1 MATPFFSRFFN
12 PTPPA
17 VVEAKTSGS
26 LLAYS
31 HLGQPVWTPRDY
43 GALAREG
50 FARNAIAYRCVRMVA
65 EAAASVTLALQD
77 GKGGTHPLSSVFARP
92 NPEQSGPELME
103 AFYGHLQIA
112 GNGWLELVS
121 LDGIP
126 REICALRPDRVR
138 IIPGKS
144 GWPAGWEHEA
154 AGIKRRMWRDE
165 AKGRSPICHL
175 KLFNPN
181 DDLYGQ
187 SPLEAAAIA
196 VDIHNAGGAWNK
208 ALIDNAARPSGALV
222 YRGTP
227 GNERLSEEQF
237 ERLKAELTNAHTG
250 AANAGRPLLLEG
262 GLEWTPM
269 SLTPAEMDFV
279 EARRAASRDIALAFG
294 VPPMLLGIPGDNT
307 YANYREANLAFW
319 RQTILPLVNKAAAT
333 IGHWLEPWSDG
344 PLVVVP
350 ELEGVPALAMDR
362 EATWARLEATSFLTL
377 DEKRALAGF
386 PPASLPTQAQTQ
398 TPQGDCA

>member
-1 MATPFFSRFFN
+1 MQKPLLSRLFGQK
-12 PTPPA
+12 PA
-17 VVEAKTSGS
+17 PQPEAKTAGS

-31 HLGQPVWTPRDY
+31 PIGLPVWTPRDY

-50 FARNAIAYRCVRMVA
+50 YSRNAIAYRCVRMVA
-65 EAAASVTLALQD
+65 EAAASVLWKILTPD
-77 GKGGTHPLSSVFARP
+77 GARHPFTDLLERP
-92 NPEQSGPELME
+92 NPEQSGPELLE
-103 AFYGHLQIA
+103 AFFGHLQIA
-112 GNGWLELVS
+112 GNGWLEVLA
-121 LDGIP
+121 LDNVP

-138 IIPGKS
+138 IIPGKN
-144 GWPAGWEHEA
+144 GWPAGWEHDG
-154 AGIKRRMWRDE
+154 AGVKRRLWRDP
-165 AKGRSPICHL
+165 ASGRSPICHL
-175 KLFNPN
+175 KLFNPT

-227 GNERLSEEQF
+227 GQERLSDEQF

-262 GLEWTPM
+262 GLEWTAM
-269 SLTPAEMDFV
+269 SLSPAEMDFV
-279 EARRAASRDIALAFG
+279 EARRASSRDIALAFG

-319 RQTILPLVNKAAAT
+319 RQTILPLVTKAAAT
-333 IGHWLEPWSDG
+333 LAHWLSPWSDVG
-344 PLVVVP
+344 LTISAD
-350 ELEGVPALAMDR
+350 LEGVPALSSDQ
-362 EATWARLEATSFLTL
+362 EANWARLEATSFLTT

-386 PPASLPTQAQTQ
+386 APLSTSPNQKA
-398 TPQGDCA
+398 DHD

>member
-1 MATPFFSRFFN
+1 MATPFFSRFFKS
-12 PTPPA
+12 PP
-17 VVEAKTSGS
+17 VPSEAKTSGS
-26 LLAYS
+26 MLAYS

-50 FARNAIAYRCVRMVA
+50 FQRNAIAYRCVRMVA
-65 EAAASVTLALQD
+65 EAAASVVLKLEDQD
-77 GKGGTHPLSSVFARP
+77 GNAHPFSDVFARP
-92 NPEQSGPELME
+92 NPEQSGPELLE

-112 GNGWLELVS
+112 GNGWLELVT

-144 GWPAGWEHEA
+144 GWPAGWEHDGN
-154 AGIKRRMWRDE
+154 GIKRRMWRD
-165 AKGRSPICHL
+165 AVTGRSPICHL
-175 KLFNPN
+175 KLFNPT

-222 YRGTP
+222 YRGTQ

-262 GLEWTPM
+262 GLEWTSM
-269 SLTPAEMDFV
+269 SLSPAEMDFV
-279 EARRAASRDIALAFG
+279 EARNGSARDIALAFG

-319 RQTILPLVNKAAAT
+319 RQTVLPLVQKAAAT
-333 IGHWLEPWSDG
+333 FGHWLAPWSEGAITVRAD
-344 PLVVVP
+344 
-350 ELEGVPALAMDR
+350 LESIPALAVDQ
-362 EATWARLEATSFLTL
+362 EILWGRLEATSFLTA

-386 PPASLPTQAQTQ
+386 APTQNIEVAS
-398 TPQGDCA
+398 

>member
-1 MATPFFSRFFN
+1 MATPFFSRFFR
-12 PTPPA
+12 TPPA
-17 VVEAKTSGS
+17 PSEAKTSGS
-26 LLAYS
+26 MLAYS

-50 FARNAIAYRCVRMVA
+50 FQRNAVAYRCVRMVA
-65 EAAASVTLALQD
+65 EAAASVVLKLED
-77 GKGGTHPLSSVFARP
+77 GHGKSHPFTDVFARP
-92 NPEQSGPELME
+92 NPEQSGPELLE

-112 GNGWLELVS
+112 GNGWLELVT

-144 GWPAGWEHEA
+144 GWPAGWEHD
-154 AGIKRRMWRDE
+154 GNGVKRRMWRD
-165 AKGRSPICHL
+165 ATTGRSPICHL
-175 KLFNPN
+175 KLFNPT

-227 GNERLSEEQF
+227 GNERLSDEVF
-237 ERLKAELTNAHTG
+237 ERLKVELTNAHTG
-250 AANAGRPLLLEG
+250 ATNAGRPLLLEG
-262 GLEWTPM
+262 GLEWTAM

-279 EARRAASRDIALAFG
+279 EARNASARDIALAFG

-307 YANYREANLAFW
+307 YSNYREANLAFW
-319 RQTILPLVNKAAAT
+319 RQTVLPLVQKAAAT
-333 IGHWLEPWSDG
+333 FGHWLAPWSEGAISVRPD
-344 PLVVVP
+344 
-350 ELEGVPALAMDR
+350 LESIPALAVDQ
-362 EATWARLEATSFLTL
+362 EILWGRLEATSFLTA

-386 PPASLPTQAQTQ
+386 PPANSAQIKEVQ
-398 TPQGDCA
+398 Q

>member
-1 MATPFFSRFFN
+1 MATPFFARFFKA
-12 PTPPA
+12 TPPPQP
-17 VVEAKTSGS
+17 EAKTSGS
-26 LLAYS
+26 MLAYA
-31 HLGQPVWTPRDY
+31 HLGQAVWTPRDY
-43 GALAREG
+43 GALSREG

-65 EAAASVTLALQD
+65 EAAASVRLMLQD
-77 GKGGTHPLSSVFARP
+77 GQGGEHAFSGVFARP

-112 GNGWLELVS
+112 GNGWLELVT
-121 LDGIP
+121 LDDIP

-144 GWPAGWEHEA
+144 GWPAGWEHDGN
-154 AGIKRRMWRDE
+154 GIKRRMWRDE
-165 AKGRSPICHL
+165 SKGRSPICHL

-222 YRGTP
+222 FRGTP
-227 GNERLSEEQF
+227 GNERLTDEQF
-237 ERLKAELTNAHTG
+237 ERLKAELTNSHTG
-250 AANAGRPLLLEG
+250 AANAGRPLVLEG

-269 SLTPAEMDFV
+269 SMTPAEMDFV

-294 VPPMLLGIPGDNT
+294 IPPMLLGIPGDNT

-350 ELEGVPALAMDR
+350 DLESVSALGIDR
-362 EATWARLEATSFLTL
+362 ETTWARLEATSFLTL
-377 DEKRALAGF
+377 NEKRALAGL
-386 PPASLPTQAQTQ
+386 PPLS
-398 TPQGDCA
+398 PQQKPQMEGQI

>member
-1 MATPFFSRFFN
+1 MATPFFSRFFKSP
-12 PTPPA
+12 PTPS
-17 VVEAKTSGS
+17 ETKTSGS
-26 LLAYS
+26 MLAYS

-50 FARNAIAYRCVRMVA
+50 FQRNAIAYRCVRMVA
-65 EAAASVTLALQD
+65 EAAASVLLKLEDQNGNA
-77 GKGGTHPLSSVFARP
+77 HPFSDVFARP
-92 NPEQSGPELME
+92 NPEQSGPELLE

-112 GNGWLELVS
+112 GNGWLELVT

-144 GWPAGWEHEA
+144 GWPAGWEHDGN
-154 AGIKRRMWRDE
+154 GIKRRMWRD
-165 AKGRSPICHL
+165 AVTGRSPICHL
-175 KLFNPN
+175 KLFNPT

-222 YRGTP
+222 YRGTQ
-227 GNERLSEEQF
+227 GNERLSVEQF

-262 GLEWTPM
+262 GLEWTSM
-269 SLTPAEMDFV
+269 SLSPAEMDFV
-279 EARRAASRDIALAFG
+279 EARNGSARDIALAFG

-319 RQTILPLVNKAAAT
+319 RQTVLPLVQKAAAT
-333 IGHWLEPWSDG
+333 FGHWLAPWS
-344 PLVVVP
+344 
-350 ELEGVPALAMDR
+350 EGVITVRPDLESIPALAVDQ
-362 EATWARLEATSFLTL
+362 EILWGRLEATSFLTA

-386 PPASLPTQAQTQ
+386 APTQNVEVAS
-398 TPQGDCA
+398 

>member
-1 MATPFFSRFFN
+1 MNGQSTMPTPFFARLFKA
-12 PTPPA
+12 PTPPQP
-17 VVEAKTSGS
+17 EAKNAGA

-31 HLGQPVWTPRDY
+31 RLGQPVWTPRDY

-50 FARNAIAYRCVRMVA
+50 FQRNAIAYRCVRMVA
-65 EAAASVTLALQD
+65 EAAASVTLKLED
-77 GKGGTHPLSSVFARP
+77 GKGGIHPFAGVFARP
-92 NPEQSGPELME
+92 NPEQSGPELLE

-112 GNGWLELVS
+112 GNGWLELVT
-121 LDGIP
+121 LDGVP

-144 GWPAGWEHEA
+144 GWPAGWEHD
-154 AGIKRRMWRDE
+154 GNGVKRRLWRD
-165 AKGRSPICHL
+165 AASGRSPICHL
-175 KLFNPN
+175 KLFNPA

-237 ERLKAELTNAHTG
+237 ERLKSELMNAHTG
-250 AANAGRPLLLEG
+250 ASNAGRPLLLEG
-262 GLEWTPM
+262 GLEWTSM
-269 SLTPAEMDFV
+269 SLSPAEMDFV
-279 EARRAASRDIALAFG
+279 EARNASARDIALAFG

-319 RQTILPLVNKAAAT
+319 RQTILPLVGKAAAT
-333 IGHWLEPWSDG
+333 FAHWLSPWSDG
-344 PLVVVP
+344 
-350 ELEGVPALAMDR
+350 ELIIRPDLDGVPALASDQ
-362 EATWARLEATSFLTL
+362 EILWSRLEATSFLST
-377 DEKRALAGF
+377 DEKRAMAGF
-386 PPASLPTQAQTQ
+386 APMPSPPTREVQS
-398 TPQGDCA
+398 

>member
-1 MATPFFSRFFN
+1 MAEHLLSRFFKRPAPN
-12 PTPPA
+12 PPERKAT
-17 VVEAKTSGS
+17 GS

-65 EAAASVTLALQD
+65 EGAASVPLVLSDPQGAA
-77 GKGGTHPLSSVFARP
+77 HPLATIFSRP
-92 NPEQSGPELME
+92 NPEQSGLELLE
-103 AFYGHLQIA
+103 SFYGHLQIA
-112 GNGWLELVS
+112 GNGWLELVA
-121 LDGIP
+121 LDGVP

-138 IIPGKS
+138 IIAGTS
-144 GWPAGWEHEA
+144 GWPAGWEHD
-154 AGIKRRMWRDE
+154 GNGVKRRMWRDE
-165 AKGRSPICHL
+165 ASGRSPVCHL

-222 YRGTP
+222 YRGTA
-227 GNERLSEEQF
+227 GNEHLSEDQF
-237 ERLKAELTNAHTG
+237 ERLKAELTYAHTG

-279 EARRAASRDIALAFG
+279 EARRAAARDIALAFG
-294 VPPMLLGIPGDNT
+294 VPPMLLGIPGDST
-307 YANYREANLAFW
+307 YSNFKEANLAFW
-319 RQTILPLVNKAAAT
+319 RQTILPLVTKTAAT
-333 IGHWLEPWSDG
+333 LGHWLEPWSAT
-344 PLVVVP
+344 PLRVTP
-350 ELEGVPALAMDR
+350 NLENIVALSVDQ
-362 EATWARLEATSFLTL
+362 EAKWARLDATSFLTL
-377 DEKRALAGF
+377 DEKRALAGL
-386 PPASLPTQAQTQ
+386 PPLPPETSVGANI
-398 TPQGDCA
+398 

>member
-1 MATPFFSRFFN
+1 MSNTLFSRLFK
-12 PTPPA
+12 PRIAPP
-17 VVEAKTSGS
+17 VEAKATGTV
-26 LLAYS
+26 LAYS
-31 HLGQPVWTPRDY
+31 HLGSPVWTPRDY

-50 FARNAIAYRCVRMVA
+50 YARNAIAYRSVRMVA
-65 EAAASVTLALQD
+65 EAAASIPLKILD
-77 GKGGTHPLSSVFARP
+77 GAGAAHPFAQLLTRP
-92 NPEQSGPELME
+92 NPEQSGPELLE

-112 GNGWLELVS
+112 GNGWLELVA
-121 LDGIP
+121 LDGVP

-138 IIPGKS
+138 IIPGQS
-144 GWPAGWEHEA
+144 GWPAGWEHDA
-154 AGIKRRMWRDE
+154 QGIKRRLWRDPLS
-165 AKGRSPICHL
+165 GRSPICHL
-175 KLFNPN
+175 KLFNPL

-237 ERLKAELTNAHTG
+237 ERLKAELTDAHTG

-262 GLEWTPM
+262 GLEWTAM
-269 SLTPAEMDFV
+269 SLSPAEMDFV
-279 EARRAASRDIALAFG
+279 EARRASARDIALAFG

-319 RQTILPLVNKAAAT
+319 RQTILPLVAKSAAT
-333 IGHWLEPWSDG
+333 LTHWLAPWSEGALSISPNLD
-344 PLVVVP
+344 
-350 ELEGVPALAMDR
+350 GVPALAADQ
-362 EATWARLEATSFLTL
+362 EAHWSRLEATSFLST

-386 PPASLPTQAQTQ
+386 
-398 TPQGDCA
+398 TPISKTSATEHTND

>member
-1 MATPFFSRFFN
+1 MADHLFSRFFKR
-12 PTPPA
+12 PLPHLPERKAT
-17 VVEAKTSGS
+17 GS

-31 HLGQPVWTPRDY
+31 HLGQPIWTPRDY

-65 EAAASVTLALQD
+65 EAAASVPLVLSDPEGA
-77 GKGGTHPLSSVFARP
+77 THPLAAIFARP
-92 NPEQSGPELME
+92 NPEQSGLELLE

-112 GNGWLELVS
+112 GNGWLELVA
-121 LDGIP
+121 LEGVP

-138 IIPGKS
+138 IIAGTS
-144 GWPAGWEHEA
+144 GWPAGWEHD
-154 AGIKRRMWRDE
+154 GNGVKRRMWRDE
-165 AKGRSPICHL
+165 ASGRSPVCHL

-222 YRGTP
+222 YRGTQ
-227 GNERLSEEQF
+227 GNERLSEDQF
-237 ERLKAELTNAHTG
+237 ERLKAELTQAHTG

-279 EARRAASRDIALAFG
+279 EARRAAARDIALAFG
-294 VPPMLLGIPGDNT
+294 VPPMLLGIPGDAT
-307 YANYREANLAFW
+307 YANYKEANLAFW
-319 RQTILPLVNKAAAT
+319 RQTILPLVTKTAAT
-333 IGHWLEPWSDG
+333 ISHWLEPWSAT
-344 PLVVVP
+344 PLRITP
-350 ELEGVPALAMDR
+350 NLENITALSVDQ
-362 EATWARLEATSFLTL
+362 EAKWARLDATGFLSL
-377 DEKRALAGF
+377 DEKRALAGLA
-386 PPASLPTQAQTQ
+386 PLPLNMPSGANT
-398 TPQGDCA
+398 

>member
-1 MATPFFSRFFN
+1 MANTFFSRFLK
-12 PTPPA
+12 PSPLPLT
-17 VVEAKTSGS
+17 ELKTSGAM
-26 LLAYS
+26 LAYS
-31 HLGQPVWTPRDY
+31 HLGQAVWTPRDY

-65 EAAASVTLALQD
+65 EAAASVALDLGD
-77 GKGGTHPLSSVFARP
+77 GRGGAHPLAGVLARP
-92 NPEQSGPELME
+92 NPEQSGPELLE

-112 GNGWLELVS
+112 GNGWLELVA
-121 LDGIP
+121 LDGVP

-138 IIPGKS
+138 IIPSKS
-144 GWPAGWEHEA
+144 GWPAGWEHD
-154 AGIKRRMWRDE
+154 GITIKRRMWRDE
-165 AKGRSPICHL
+165 ASGRSPVCHL

-222 YRGTP
+222 FKGTP
-227 GNERLSEEQF
+227 GNERLSEDQF
-237 ERLKAELTNAHTG
+237 ERLRIELTSSHTG

-269 SLTPAEMDFV
+269 SMTPAEMDFV
-279 EARRAASRDIALAFG
+279 EARHAAARDIALAFG

-319 RQTILPLVNKAAAT
+319 RQTILPLVTKAAAT
-333 IGHWLEPWSDG
+333 LTQWLAPWSEV
-344 PLVVVP
+344 PLVITP
-350 ELEGVPALAMDR
+350 NLEGVTALSVDQ
-362 EATWARLEATSFLTL
+362 EAKWARLEATSFLTVA
-377 DEKRALAGF
+377 EKRALAGL
-386 PPASLPTQAQTQ
+386 PPMPTASVM
-398 TPQGDCA
+398 GDSQ

>member
-1 MATPFFSRFFN
+1 MPTPFFSRFFKA
-12 PTPPA
+12 PPPPLA
-17 VVEAKTSGS
+17 PQEAKTSGS
-26 LLAYS
+26 MLAYS

-65 EAAASVTLALQD
+65 EAAASVPLVLGD
-77 GKGGTHPLSSVFARP
+77 GKGGTHPLAHVFARP

-112 GNGWLELVS
+112 GNGWLELVA
-121 LDGIP
+121 LDGVP

-144 GWPAGWEHEA
+144 GWPAGWEHD
-154 AGIKRRMWRDE
+154 GGGVKRRMWRDQ
-165 AKGRSPICHL
+165 ATGRSPVCHL

-222 YRGTP
+222 YRGTQ
-227 GNERLSEEQF
+227 GNEQLSEDQF

-250 AANAGRPLLLEG
+250 AANAGRPLLLQG
-262 GLEWTPM
+262 GLEWTAM

-279 EARRAASRDIALAFG
+279 EARNAAARDIALAFG

-319 RQTILPLVNKAAAT
+319 RQTILPLVTKAAAT
-333 IGHWLEPWSDG
+333 LGHWLEPWSEV
-344 PLVVVP
+344 PLIITP
-350 ELEGVPALAMDR
+350 NLEGVTALSVDQ
-362 EATWARLEATSFLTL
+362 EAKWARLEATSFLTL
-377 DEKRALAGF
+377 DEKRALAGL
-386 PPASLPTQAQTQ
+386 ASVPSKTTIGDPT
-398 TPQGDCA
+398 

>member
-1 MATPFFSRFFN
+1 MATPFFSRFFKS
-12 PTPPA
+12 PPA
-17 VVEAKTSGS
+17 PNEAKTSGS
-26 LLAYS
+26 MLAYS
-31 HLGQPVWTPRDY
+31 RLGQPVWTPRDY

-50 FARNAIAYRCVRMVA
+50 FQRNAIAYRCVRMVA
-65 EAAASVTLALQD
+65 EAAASVVLKLEDQD
-77 GKGGTHPLSSVFARP
+77 GNAHPFSDVFARP
-92 NPEQSGPELME
+92 NPEQSGPELLE

-112 GNGWLELVS
+112 GNGWLELVT

-144 GWPAGWEHEA
+144 GWPAGWEHDGN
-154 AGIKRRMWRDE
+154 GIKRRMWRD
-165 AKGRSPICHL
+165 AVTGRSPICHL
-175 KLFNPN
+175 KLFNPT

-222 YRGTP
+222 YRGTQ
-227 GNERLSEEQF
+227 GNELLSEEQF

-262 GLEWTPM
+262 GLEWTSM
-269 SLTPAEMDFV
+269 SLSPAEMDFV
-279 EARRAASRDIALAFG
+279 EARNGSARDIALAFG

-319 RQTILPLVNKAAAT
+319 RQTVLPLVQKAAAT
-333 IGHWLEPWSDG
+333 FGHWLAPWSEVAINVRPD
-344 PLVVVP
+344 
-350 ELEGVPALAMDR
+350 LESIPALAVDQ
-362 EATWARLEATSFLTL
+362 ETLWSRLEATSFLTAN
-377 DEKRALAGF
+377 EKRALAGF
-386 PPASLPTQAQTQ
+386 APTQNKEVGA
-398 TPQGDCA
+398 

>member
-1 MATPFFSRFFN
+1 MPTPFFSRFFKAN
-12 PTPPA
+12 PTPVP
-17 VVEAKTSGS
+17 EAKTTGS

-31 HLGQPVWTPRDY
+31 RLGQPVWTPRDY

-50 FARNAIAYRCVRMVA
+50 FQRNAIAYRCVRMVA
-65 EAAASVTLALQD
+65 EAAASVALRLED
-77 GKGGTHPLSSVFARP
+77 EVGNPHPFSEVFDRP
-92 NPEQSGPELME
+92 NPEQSGPELLE

-112 GNGWLELVS
+112 GNGWLELVT
-121 LDGIP
+121 LEGMP

-144 GWPAGWEHEA
+144 GWPAGWEHDGN
-154 AGIKRRMWRDE
+154 GIKRRVWRD
-165 AKGRSPICHL
+165 AATGRSPICHL
-175 KLFNPN
+175 KLFNPA

-222 YRGTP
+222 YRGTA

-237 ERLKAELTNAHTG
+237 ERLRAELTNAHTG
-250 AANAGRPLLLEG
+250 ASNAGRPLLLEG
-262 GLEWTPM
+262 GLEWTAM

-279 EARRAASRDIALAFG
+279 EARNASARDIALAFG

-319 RQTILPLVNKAAAT
+319 RQTILPLVQKAAAT
-333 IGHWLEPWSDG
+333 FAHWLGPWSEG
-344 PLVVVP
+344 PLIVRP
-350 ELEGVPALAMDR
+350 DLDAIPALAGDQ
-362 EATWARLEATSFLTL
+362 EILWGRLEATSFLTT
-377 DEKRALAGF
+377 DEKRAMAGF
-386 PPASLPTQAQTQ
+386 APVTTTETDEVAA
-398 TPQGDCA
+398 

>member
-1 MATPFFSRFFN
+1 MPTPFFARFFK
-12 PTPPA
+12 PTPPP
-17 VVEAKTSGS
+17 VMEAKTSGS

-31 HLGQPVWTPRDY
+31 HLGQPIWTPRDY

-65 EAAASVTLALQD
+65 EAAASVTLSLQD
-77 GKGGTHPLSSVFARP
+77 GKGGSHALAGVFARP
-92 NPEQSGPELME
+92 NPEQAGPELME

-144 GWPAGWEHEA
+144 GWPVGWEHD
-154 AGIKRRMWRDE
+154 GNGVKRRMWRDE

-222 YRGTP
+222 YRGTQ
-227 GNERLSEEQF
+227 GNERLSEDQF
-237 ERLKAELTNAHTG
+237 ERLKLELTSAHTG

-269 SLTPAEMDFV
+269 SMTPAEMDFV

-319 RQTILPLVNKAAAT
+319 RQTILPLVHKAAAT

-344 PLVVVP
+344 ALVVVP
-350 ELEGVPALAMDR
+350 DLEGVPALAIDR
-362 EATWARLEATSFLTL
+362 ETTWARLEAASFLTL

-386 PPASLPTQAQTQ
+386 APAPPQSQEGSLP
-398 TPQGDCA
+398 

>member
-1 MATPFFSRFFN
+1 MATPFFARFFKAA
-12 PTPPA
+12 PTPP
-17 VVEAKTSGS
+17 VEAKTSGS

-43 GALAREG
+43 GALSREG

-65 EAAASVTLALQD
+65 EAAASVTLNLQD
-77 GKGGTHPLSSVFARP
+77 GQGGEHAFAGVFGRP

-112 GNGWLELVS
+112 GNGWLELVT

-126 REICALRPDRVR
+126 REICALRPDRVC

-144 GWPAGWEHEA
+144 GWPAGWEHDGN
-154 AGIKRRMWRDE
+154 GIKRRMWRDE

-222 YRGTP
+222 FRGTQ
-227 GNERLSEEQF
+227 GNERLTEEQF
-237 ERLKAELTNAHTG
+237 ERLKTELTNAHTG

-269 SLTPAEMDFV
+269 SMTPAEMDFV

-344 PLVVVP
+344 PLVAVP
-350 ELEGVPALAMDR
+350 DLEGVPALAGDR
-362 EATWARLEATSFLTL
+362 ETTWARLEATSFLTL

-386 PPASLPTQAQTQ
+386 PPVSPE
-398 TPQGDCA
+398 

>member
-1 MATPFFSRFFN
+1 MATNIFSRFFKS
-12 PTPPA
+12 TPPMR
-17 VVEAKTSGS
+17 VESKTSGS

-31 HLGQPVWTPRDY
+31 HLGQAVWTSRDY

-50 FARNAIAYRCVRMVA
+50 YQRNAIAYRCVRMVA
-65 EAAASVTLALQD
+65 EAAASVPLKLED
-77 GKGGTHPLSSVFARP
+77 SEGGEHPFSEVFARP
-92 NPEQSGPELME
+92 NPEQSGVELLE
-103 AFYGHLQIA
+103 AFYGHLQIG
-112 GNGWLELVS
+112 GNGWLELVT
-121 LDGIP
+121 LDGVP

-144 GWPAGWEHEA
+144 GWPAGWEHDA
-154 AGIKRRMWRDE
+154 NGIKRRVWRDQTN
-165 AKGRSPICHL
+165 GRSPICHL
-175 KLFNPN
+175 KLFNPT

-196 VDIHNAGGAWNK
+196 VDIHNSGGAWNK

-227 GNERLSEEQF
+227 GNERLNEEQF
-237 ERLKAELTNAHTG
+237 ERLKAELTDAHTG

-269 SLTPAEMDFV
+269 SMTPAEMDFV
-279 EARRAASRDIALAFG
+279 EARHASARDIALAFG

-319 RQTILPLVNKAAAT
+319 RQTILPLVTKSAAT
-333 IGHWLEPWSDG
+333 FGHWLAPWSAT
-344 PLVVVP
+344 PIVVRP
-350 ELEGVPALAMDR
+350 DLEAIPALAVDV
-362 EATWARLEATSFLTL
+362 ETNWARLEATSFLTT

-386 PPASLPTQAQTQ
+386 PPSANLSAMEASV
-398 TPQGDCA
+398 

>member
-1 MATPFFSRFFN
+1 MANTIFSRFFK
-12 PTPPA
+12 PTPPPIS
-17 VVEAKTSGS
+17 EAKTSGS

-31 HLGQPVWTPRDY
+31 HLGKAVWTPRDY

-65 EAAASVTLALQD
+65 EAAASVPLVLCDAQGKDHHLAQ
-77 GKGGTHPLSSVFARP
+77 VFARP

-112 GNGWLELVS
+112 GNGWLELVA
-121 LDGIP
+121 LDGVP

-144 GWPAGWEHEA
+144 GWPAGWEHD
-154 AGIKRRMWRDE
+154 GNGVKRRMWRDQ
-165 AKGRSPICHL
+165 ASGRSPICHL

-222 YRGTP
+222 FRGTP
-227 GNERLSEEQF
+227 GNERLSDDQF
-237 ERLKAELTNAHTG
+237 DRLKAELMGAHTG
-250 AANAGRPLLLEG
+250 VANAGRPLLLEG

-279 EARRAASRDIALAFG
+279 EARRAAARDIALAFG

-307 YANYREANLAFW
+307 FANYREANLAFW
-319 RQTILPLVNKAAAT
+319 RQTILPLVTKAAAT
-333 IGHWLEPWSDG
+333 IGHWLEPWSEV
-344 PLVVVP
+344 PLVVTP
-350 ELEGVPALAMDR
+350 NLEGVSALSVDQEMK
-362 EATWARLEATSFLTL
+362 WARLEATSFLTL
-377 DEKRALAGF
+377 AEKRALAG
-386 PPASLPTQAQTQ
+386 LPTIAATTPREGAQA
-398 TPQGDCA
+398 

>member
-1 MATPFFSRFFN
+1 VNGIYNMANNFFTRFLKQSEPASRRETKN
-12 PTPPA
+12 
-17 VVEAKTSGS
+17 SGS
-26 LLAYS
+26 MLAYS
-31 HLGQPVWTPRDY
+31 HLGQPAWTPRDY
-43 GALAREG
+43 GALSREG

-65 EAAASVTLALQD
+65 EAAASVPLTLSSTE
-77 GKGGTHPLSSVFARP
+77 GTPHPLAGVFARP

-112 GNGWLELVS
+112 GNGWLELVA
-121 LDGIP
+121 LDGVP

-144 GWPAGWEHEA
+144 GWPAGWEHD
-154 AGIKRRMWRDE
+154 GNGVKRRIWRDE
-165 AKGRSPICHL
+165 ATGRSPICHL

-222 YRGTP
+222 YRGTQ

-237 ERLKAELTNAHTG
+237 ERLKGELTNSHTG
-250 AANAGRPLLLEG
+250 TANAGRPLLLEG

-269 SLTPAEMDFV
+269 SLSPAEMDFV
-279 EARRAASRDIALAFG
+279 EARRAAARDIALAFG

-319 RQTILPLVNKAAAT
+319 RQTILPLVTKAAAT
-333 IGHWLEPWSDG
+333 LGHWLGPWSDVALTVT
-344 PLVVVP
+344 PN
-350 ELEGVPALAMDR
+350 LEDVTALSVDQ
-362 EATWARLEATSFLTL
+362 ESKWARLEATSFLTI
-377 DEKRALAGF
+377 DEKRALAG
-386 PPASLPTQAQTQ
+386 LPKQEVK
-398 TPQGDCA
+398 P